1 MYSLAQS
8 HTTKKHMS
16 NKLCN
21 PKCLVS
27 NMGRACHGFVQ
38 FNSQSNQGIPEE
50 SKVAITVVIS
60 CETDEKCLN
69 FKVLLIEFH
78 CATQWH
84 I

>member
-1 MYSLAQS
+1 MYSLAQF
-8 HTTKKHMS
+8 HTTKTAHFKQVI
-16 NKLCN
+16 N

-60 CETDEKCLN
+60 CETDEKFLN

>member
-8 HTTKKHMS
+8 HTTKTAHVKQVIY
-16 NKLCN
+16 L
-21 PKCLVS
+21 KCLVT